1 VLKAVG
7 FGDPPWLT
15 SGMPPAFEPTP
26 AADLRA
32 LGQAAYLWSQA
43 GGKKRVKG
51 ARGGFPEP
59 LLAVIRRLET
69 DPENPMGDTAAGVEP
84 YRTAAE
90 LHADLVK
97 LAPKY
102 PLPSDVW
109 DEMVRAASGGE
120 VVAKMAG

>member
-32 LGQAAYLWSQA
+32 LGQAAYLWSQT
-43 GGKKRVKG
+43 GKKRVKG

-69 DPENPMGDTAAGVEP
+69 DPENPMGDIAAASEP
-84 YRTAAE
+84 YRSAGE

-97 LAPKY
+97 LAAKF

-109 DEMVRAASGGE
+109 DEMVRAAGGGGE
-120 VVAKMAG
+120 VATKKAG